1 MLTYAD
7 DMVDKGKDVIDTFLL
22 RSMPWLTTVNKSGEK
37 LDDPTVNVDK
47 FVQLFL
53 EGGYFERDFALY
65 DVLLVQN
72 RWLDMQVCVCQSE
85 AAGSVCRDPAY
96 ASIRQHT
103 SPYASI
109 RFYYLAYADVCDVC

>member
-1 MLTYAD
+1 MLE
-7 DMVDKGKDVIDTFLL
+7 TFLL

-72 RWLDMQVCVCQSE
+72 RWLDMQVCVCANRRLKGAFAEIQHTS
-85 AAGSVCRDPAY
+85 AY
-96 ASIRQHT
+96 ASIRL
-103 SPYASI
+103 
-109 RFYYLAYADVCDVC
+109 YYLAYADVC

>member
-72 RWLDMQVCVCQSE
+72 RWLDMQVCVNRRLKGAFAEIQHTS
-85 AAGSVCRDPAY
+85 AY
-96 ASIRQHT
+96 ASIRHHT
-103 SPYASI
+103 PAYDSI
-109 RFYYLAYADVCDVC
+109 I